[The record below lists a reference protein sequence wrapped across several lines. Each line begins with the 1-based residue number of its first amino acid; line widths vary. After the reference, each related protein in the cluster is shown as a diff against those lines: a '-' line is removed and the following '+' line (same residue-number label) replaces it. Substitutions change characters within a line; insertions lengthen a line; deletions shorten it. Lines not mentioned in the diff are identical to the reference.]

1 MLKKIRLKQPLVLM
15 ALAVVSFFNS
25 SVGFSQDNSPEPDI
39 PAPPEQTEARPN
51 FDVSS
56 AQAWMQRL
64 TNTIEE
70 NSFEISYVVS
80 SDGRE
85 TLPYLWRRA
94 ILDNGDEAEQLS
106 LLNGPGF
113 ERIRFNTKLSLF
125 EPGYTPYSVRADNI
139 DGPIPLA
146 FLHFPDMLNSSYDI
160 LLMGRDRVSGRMAQQ
175 IRVVSKDKTRYGYY
189 LWLDEST
196 GLLLKMNMYGTDNR
210 ILKQIQVTHFA
221 ISDEINRFFESI
233 QRNQLPPVS
242 VPNVEQETEFSWTV
256 SYLPEGMKKIKQ
268 TLHRLS
274 TTGQP
279 AEYMMLSDGL
289 VDVSVYVMQDND
301 LIQEDLSVSSNAT
314 SVVSISNGRIQV
326 TVVGDIPNA
335 TANKIADSIILVDT
349 NK

>member
-1 MLKKIRLKQPLVLM
+1 MLKKRRYLQPLAQT
-15 ALAVVSFFNS
+15 ALAVVSFLLAA
-25 SVGFSQDNSPEPDI
+25 VAVSQ
-39 PAPPEQTEARPN
+39 EQTTTQENAEPLEVSESSPS
-51 FDVSS
+51 FDVNS
-56 AQAWMQRL
+56 ASAWMQRL
-64 TNTIEE
+64 ARIVSES
-70 NSFEISYVVS
+70 SFEISYVVS

-85 TLPYLWRRA
+85 TLPYVWRHA
-94 ILDNGDEAEQLS
+94 VLENGDKAEQLS

-113 ERIRFNTKLSLF
+113 ERIRFNNKLSLF
-125 EPGYTPYSVRADNI
+125 EPGYTPYSVRAEHI

-146 FLHFPDMLNSSYDI
+146 FLYYPEMLKDSYDI

-210 ILKQIQVTHFA
+210 ILKQIQVIHFA
-221 ISDEINRFFESI
+221 LSDEINRFFANI
-233 QRNQLPPVS
+233 QRSQLPPIS
-242 VPNVEQETEFSWTV
+242 VPNAEIETEFSWTV
-256 SYLPEGMKKIKQ
+256 SYLPVGMTKVKQ

-289 VDVSVYVMQDND
+289 VDISVYVMQDND
-301 LIQEDLSVSSNAT
+301 LVQEDLSVSSNAT

-326 TVVGDIPNA
+326 TVVGDIPSA
-335 TANKIADSIILVDT
+335 TANQIADSIVLVDA